1 MLEGSFR
8 QKGLVR
14 GAQVR
19 RKGRLKEATITL
31 KHTSKRKISSGL
43 LVCLLYSLLD
53 FPKGFLNTV

>member
-19 RKGRLKEATITL
+19 RKGRLKEPRRAKVVQAGEGHPIQMQDAEVWGQL
-31 KHTSKRKISSGL
+31 SYH
-43 LVCLLYSLLD
+43 SLS
-53 FPKGFLNTV
+53 N